1 MTVETNSETM
11 ESVRARMSGRMDLRE
26 LAGREADYVR
36 SRGDLRLNAIY
47 SDSRRVT
54 PGSAFFALPG
64 LRTNGTDCLPRR
76 ARA

>member
-47 SDSRRVT
+47 
-54 PGSAFFALPG
+54 
-64 LRTNGTDCLPRR
+64 
-76 ARA
+76 